1 MSGIPI
7 PWKKIIT
14 MTISTDAAQ
23 YMKEYV
29 TPSKTNPMAHINPLD
44 SRPFNFE
51 TMSDPTNAP
60 AAIQPS
66 VNAKS
71 DAVPCN
77 AIFTK
82 IMTGALGNPALKIDG
97 EQAYKDVDE
106 ITVTDVKGKKGK
118 RKGYI
123 TVSGTAPE

>member
-1 MSGIPI
+1 MDVRLTMMSGIPI

-82 IMTGALGNPALKIDG
+82 IGRPTMAGPIMNRLLMNVIMIIQKMGFCP
-97 EQAYKDVDE
+97 
-106 ITVTDVKGKKGK
+106 
-118 RKGYI
+118 
-123 TVSGTAPE
+123 